1 MQPNGTAQD
10 KPAITHSP
18 SIIISW
24 MRGNYARQRGGP
36 SRELTGKGLEF
47 YQGRI
52 SGSPR
57 SRVVRGG
64 QCGGGR
70 EGGWERQRFP
80 GS

>member
-24 MRGNYARQRGGP
+24 MWGDYARQRGGP

-52 SGSPR
+52 STVDPEK
-57 SRVVRGG
+57 VR
-64 QCGGGR
+64 
-70 EGGWERQRFP
+70 P
-80 GS
+80 GVGEARKSGFVTKYAKFDR